1 MIRWCLAAMLL
12 LASAAGS
19 MAESN
24 DPAPGATAPDTTPS
38 NTPASNTP
46 ASNAPASNAP
56 ASNALNK
63 PPAAPMTLDQI
74 SADAA
79 RQSIGAPARADL
91 GPEAAVRLHED
102 LLIVPH
108 DPAVRL
114 LTAQHKPIPASF
126 VALITAPGLEE
137 SGHVRFIPSGFID
150 SNEALPWTPDDV
162 LDSLQDT
169 VKRENQE
176 RAKQNLE
183 PLEAR
188 RWIRPP
194 HYDPDN
200 HLLSWA
206 ALILPA
212 SSPRDSD
219 GQIIFHGVAFGRDGY
234 IELTVDTSE
243 EAANTVGTV
252 IDTFLLGV
260 AFNPGRTYADF
271 QKGDPMAPKGLAGAM
286 GIDTLHK
293 LRDHGSVWS
302 SDIMMA
308 VVGGLMTLVGTTA
321 LFFYIQRYLRRRARR
336 V

>member
-1 MIRWCLAAMLL
+1 MIRWCLTAMLV

-19 MAESN
+19 MAQ
-24 DPAPGATAPDTTPS
+24 
-38 NTPASNTP
+38 
-46 ASNAPASNAP
+46 SNAPNSAQ
-56 ASNALNK
+56 
-63 PPAAPMTLDQI
+63 AAPITLEQV
-74 SADAA
+74 SADAL
-79 RQSIGAPARADL
+79 RQSIGAPMRADL
-91 GPEAAVRLHED
+91 GTQAAVRLHED
-102 LLIVPH
+102 LLIVPY

-114 LTAQHKPIPASF
+114 LAAQHKPIPAGF
-126 VALITAPGLEE
+126 LALVTAQGSEEPGQ
-137 SGHVRFIPSGFID
+137 VRFIPSGFID
-150 SNEALPWTPDDV
+150 SNEALAWTPDDV

-206 ALILPA
+206 ALILPV

-219 GQIIFHGVAFGRDGY
+219 GQILFHGLAFGRDGY
-234 IELTVDTSE
+234 IELTANTSE
-243 EAANTVGTV
+243 ESAATVGTV
-252 IDTFLLGV
+252 VDTFLLGV
-260 AFNPGRTYADF
+260 AFSPGKTYADF
-271 QKGDPMAPKGLAGAM
+271 QKGDKMAPKGLAGAM

-293 LRDHGSVWS
+293 ARDHGSVWS
-302 SDIMMA
+302 SDIMVA
-308 VVGGLMTLVGTTA
+308 VVGGLMTLIGATA
-321 LFFYIQRYLRRRARR
+321 LLISIQRYLRRRSRR

>member
-1 MIRWCLAAMLL
+1 MIRWCLSAMLL

-19 MAESN
+19 MA
-24 DPAPGATAPDTTPS
+24 
-38 NTPASNTP
+38 
-46 ASNAPASNAP
+46 ASNAPESNGPQPNTPAPTTPAPKASNKAV
-56 ASNALNK
+56 
-63 PPAAPMTLDQI
+63 AAPMSPAQV
-74 SADAA
+74 SADAI
-79 RQSIGAPARADL
+79 RQALGAPMRADL
-91 GPEAAVRLHED
+91 GTEAAVRLHED
-102 LLIVPH
+102 LLLVPH

-114 LTAQHKPIPASF
+114 LTVQHKPIPPDF
-126 VALITAPGLEE
+126 VALTTAQGLEAPGYV
-137 SGHVRFIPSGFID
+137 HFVPSGFID
-150 SNEALPWTPDDV
+150 SNEALAWTPEDY

-176 RAKQNLE
+176 RAKQNQE

-206 ALILPA
+206 ALILPV
-212 SSPRDSD
+212 SSPRESD
-219 GQIIFHGVAFGRDGY
+219 GQIVFHGLAFGRDGY

-243 EAANTVGTV
+243 EDADAVGTM

-260 AFNPGRTYADF
+260 AFNPGKTYADF

-293 LRDHGSVWS
+293 ARDHGSFWS

-308 VVGGLMTLVGTTA
+308 VVGGLMTLIGAAA
-321 LFFYIQRYLRRRARR
+321 LFLYIQRYMRRLARR
-336 V
+336 S